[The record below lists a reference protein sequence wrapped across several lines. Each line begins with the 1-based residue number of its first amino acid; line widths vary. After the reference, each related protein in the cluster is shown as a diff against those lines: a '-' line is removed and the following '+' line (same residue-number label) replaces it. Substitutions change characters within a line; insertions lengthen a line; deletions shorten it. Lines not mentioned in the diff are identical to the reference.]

1 VLPDF
6 PKLRRELEKY
16 QIVRITAMVHQ
27 KEPILAQISG
37 LTLHE
42 GDVIAYDQMTEVGTQ
57 TVSED
62 FKEGRTEFSVAFKD
76 VAALTG
82 EKLEAKLNEI
92 ADDLARQHS
101 QAVQAVLDRTTREV
115 GNAFD
120 AGGAPL
126 SKEMHLQM
134 MERVEMNFDP
144 KTRKPETTFWASQK
158 MIDAL
163 KTALAEWSED
173 PEFVRKSKEITDR
186 QYEAWRDRESRRKL
200 VD

>member
-6 PKLRRELEKY
+6 PTLRRELEKY
-16 QIVRITAMVHQ
+16 LIVRITALVHQ

-42 GDVIAYDQMTEVGTQ
+42 GDVIAYDQMTEAGTQ

-62 FKEGRTEFSVAFKD
+62 FKEGRSEFSVAFKD
-76 VAALTG
+76 VWALSG
-82 EKLEAKLNEI
+82 EKLEAKLGEI

-101 QAVQAVLDRTTREV
+101 QAVQAVLDRTTREA

-126 SKEMHLQM
+126 NREMHLQM
-134 MERVEMNFDP
+134 MDRVEMNFDP
-144 KTRKPETTFWASQK
+144 KTGRPEMTFWASRK
-158 MIDAL
+158 MIEAFQV
-163 KTALAEWSED
+163 AMEEWKKD
-173 PEFVRKSKEITDR
+173 PEFVQKSKDIMSRKHE
-186 QYEAWRDRESRRKL
+186 EWRDRESRRKL
-200 VD
+200 VN